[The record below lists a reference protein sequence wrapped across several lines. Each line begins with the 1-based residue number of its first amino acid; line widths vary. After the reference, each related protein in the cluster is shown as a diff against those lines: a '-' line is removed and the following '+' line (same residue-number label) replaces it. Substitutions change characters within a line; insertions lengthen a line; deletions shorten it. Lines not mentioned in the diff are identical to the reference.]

1 MGAVPGRLAVET
13 HCHTYWSTDCLM
25 LPERLI
31 EAAGK
36 AGLDR
41 LAITDHNLIGGAQEL
56 ARLAPGLII
65 VGEEIKTSEGELLAY
80 YVHEH
85 VPRGLT
91 PEETI
96 RRLRDQQ
103 AAISVAHPFDHER
116 SGAWTEANLRR
127 ILPLVD
133 AVEVFNARCI
143 VRNANQLAAAFAATT
158 GKPGSAGSDAH
169 SYREVGRTQM
179 ILPPFEDGPSLARAF
194 AQAELVCRAS
204 SLAIHFVST
213 YATWRKKRGWKPPR
227 SA

>member
-1 MGAVPGRLAVET
+1 MTDPTARLAIET

-31 EAAGK
+31 AAARA

-41 LAITDHNLIGGAQEL
+41 LAITDHNLIGGALEA
-56 ARLAPGLII
+56 ARLAPDFII

-80 YVHEH
+80 YVKEL

-96 RRLRDQQ
+96 RRLRDQG
-103 AAISVAHPFDHER
+103 AAISVPHPYDHER
-116 SGAWTEANLRR
+116 SGAWSEENLRR
-127 ILPLVD
+127 ILPFVD

-143 VRNANQLAAAFAATT
+143 VRNANRLAGEFAAAQH
-158 GKPGSAGSDAH
+158 KPGSAGSDAH

-179 ILPPFEDGPSLARAF
+179 RLPPFDDGPSLARAF

-204 SLAIHFVST
+204 SLAIHFVSS
-213 YATWRKKRGWKPPR
+213 YATLRKKRGWRPPHT
-227 SA
+227 S

>member
-1 MGAVPGRLAVET
+1 MARTPGTLAVET

-31 EAAGK
+31 AAARA

-41 LAITDHNLIGGAQEL
+41 LAITDHNLVGGALEA
-56 ARLAPGLII
+56 ARLAPDFII

-80 YVHEH
+80 YVQEYI
-85 VPRGLT
+85 PRGLT

-116 SGAWTEANLRR
+116 SGAWKEENLRR

-143 VRNANQLAAAFAATT
+143 VRNANQLAREFAASEE
-158 GKPGSAGSDAH
+158 KPGSAGSDAH
-169 SYREVGRTQM
+169 SYREVGRTHM
-179 ILPPFEDGPSLARAF
+179 LLPPFDDGPSLARAF

-204 SLAIHFVST
+204 SLAIHFVSS
-213 YATWRKKRGWKPPR
+213 YATWRKKAGWRPPH